1 MITGR
6 DALATIETAIGRA
19 RKNEGQLDATLRS
32 AEEEAA
38 RLRADRTALF
48 KELARIRLDAML
60 EDGITRDL
68 DAAERRALQMVQ
80 GRSQQ
85 LKQQAGERQSLYK
98 TVQQAEADRHQKA
111 ATLEQALAA
120 LETVKQSMLPK
131 IRATSSW
138 KAQQDRIADA
148 EKVAAEA
155 DKKATLSE
163 EDREQKRKPYEA
175 DSLFMYLWTEKFG
188 EAEYDR
194 GPFTRF
200 FDRMVANKIGFL
212 EARANYRMLNEI
224 PRRLREHADRC
235 RQAVS
240 LERQNLAKAE
250 ADGMTELGAG
260 ELVGKVEKA
269 RHNLVEAEKA
279 LSSRKAELQD
289 FEARTAAAA
298 EDPAYMDAIEI
309 LAQADSRE
317 DIRVLYREAADTRT
331 PADDKI
337 IQRIEQLD
345 GKLANRENEV
355 EQTRHQA
362 RDMARRR
369 ADIERERDHFRQ
381 RGYDNPYGG
390 FRDSLVLG
398 QILGGILEG
407 AVQGGILRD
416 ALRDHYRQRDN
427 SWGGGVV
434 LGPWTHP
441 VPDNQPSSP
450 SSGQWVPPWLDGG
463 GSSGGSW
470 GGDSGGWGGGDSG
483 GGGDGFSTGGGV

>member
-19 RKNEGQLDATLRS
+19 RQNEGQLDAALRS

-48 KELARIRLDAML
+48 KELARVRLDAML
-60 EDGITRDL
+60 EDGVTEQL
-68 DAAERRALQMVQ
+68 DSAERRALEMVQ
-80 GRSQQ
+80 GRSQE
-85 LKQQAGERQSLYK
+85 LKRQATERQSLYK
-98 TVQQAEADRHQKA
+98 AVQQAEAERHQKA
-111 ATLEQALAA
+111 ASLEQSLAA
-120 LETVKQSMLPK
+120 LETVKQSMLPR
-131 IRATSSW
+131 IRATSAW
-138 KAQQDRIADA
+138 KAQQDRITAA
-148 EKVAAEA
+148 ENVAAEA
-155 DKKATLSE
+155 DKKARLSE

-175 DSLFMYLWTEKFG
+175 DPLFMYLWTEKFG

-200 FDRMVANKIGFL
+200 FDRMVANKVGFL
-212 EARANYRMLNEI
+212 DARANYRLLNEI

-235 RQAVS
+235 RQAIS
-240 LERQNLAKAE
+240 TERQNLAKAE
-250 ADGMTELGAG
+250 GEGMTELGAG
-260 ELVGKVEKA
+260 DLVGKVERA
-269 RHNLVEAEKA
+269 RQNLVEAEKV
-279 LSSRKAELQD
+279 LSSRKAELQV
-289 FEARTAAAA
+289 FETRTAAAA
-298 EDPAYMDAIEI
+298 EDPAHAQAIEI

-317 DIRVLYREAADTRT
+317 DIRELYREAAATRT
-331 PADDKI
+331 PADDKVI
-337 IQRIEQLD
+337 RQIEQLD
-345 GKLANRENEV
+345 GKLARREDEV

-398 QILGGILEG
+398 QILGGILQG
-407 AVQGGILRD
+407 TVQGGILRD
-416 ALRDHYRQRDN
+416 SLRDHYRQRDN

-434 LGPWTHP
+434 LGPWSHP
-441 VPDNQPSSP
+441 VPNNQSSP
-450 SSGQWVPPWLDGG
+450 SSSGQWVPPWLDGG
-463 GSSGGSW
+463 GSTGGSW
-470 GGDSGGWGGGDSG
+470 GGDSGGWGDSGG